1 MMLQP
6 AFAVHSFCRRAWSVC
21 SLAGCLLL
29 CACSGAQTA
38 APRGGDGIASYDLP
52 PSPTASQQ
60 PYSAAGAAPAAS
72 SSSAQGGATPS
83 YSGGYPGGYSGDSN
97 GTGTTAA
104 PSYGEPQSQAPGYA
118 APVPSYAPAPTYTPS
133 YQQSQPQPATGSA
146 AVAPAWRPLA
156 ERLAADGLSG
166 PRVDAL
172 LASFNATP
180 TQSPMGR
187 KMRELYNRK
196 FFPKPPSTA
205 PAALYYKGVLTD
217 ANVQLCRQFVA
228 QNKRAFD
235 QAEARFGVP
244 SSIAVSLLFVETRLG
259 KVLADVPENAF
270 FTLASMSVTRQP
282 SDIPDW
288 LPRMPGYQEHLDW
301 FAEIMPKRADW
312 AYKEVKALVEHM
324 LRDNIDPHHL
334 PSSIYGAV
342 GLCQFMPS
350 NIATYGADGDGDG
363 KVDLFTIPD
372 AVASLSNYL
381 AKHGWKPGLPRT
393 RQHQLLMAYNHASI
407 YANTILA
414 LSDMINGAPSPEAAA
429 KAAPAAGKA
438 APAKNAKAVP
448 AKVGKPAAAKPAAK
462 AAKAPKPAKPAN

>member
-1 MMLQP
+1 MMQQSAL
-6 AFAVHSFCRRAWSVC
+6 AAHTLCRKVWSVC
-21 SLAGCLLL
+21 SIAGCLLL

-38 APRGGDGIASYDLP
+38 SSPARGGDGITSYDLP
-52 PSPTASQQ
+52 SSP
-60 PYSAAGAAPAAS
+60 AAG
-72 SSSAQGGATPS
+72 TPS
-83 YSGGYPGGYSGDSN
+83 YATPY
-97 GTGTTAA
+97 AA
-104 PSYGEPQSQAPGYA
+104 QPASPQGSQGSVTPGYTGGN
-118 APVPSYAPAPTYTPS
+118 PAPTYGQPQAQPYGYTAPAQNTAPA
-133 YQQSQPQPATGSA
+133 YAPAQSQATAGA
-146 AVAPAWRPLA
+146 GVIAPAWQPLA
-156 ERLAADGLSG
+156 ARLAADGLSG

-172 LASFNATP
+172 LATLNATP

-196 FFPKPPSTA
+196 FFPKPPSTT
-205 PAALYYKGVLTD
+205 PAAQYYKGVLTE
-217 ANVQLCRQFVA
+217 ANAQLCRDFVA

-235 QAEARFGVP
+235 QASARYGVP

-270 FTLASMSVTRQP
+270 YTLASMAVTRQP
-282 SDIPDW
+282 SDIPEW
-288 LPRMPGYQEHLDW
+288 LSRMPSYEEHLDW
-301 FAEIMPKRADW
+301 FADVMPKRADW

-381 AKHGWKPGLPRT
+381 AKHGWQPGQPRA

-414 LSDMINGAPSPEAAA
+414 LSDMVNGAPSPEAAA
-429 KAAPAAGKA
+429 K
-438 APAKNAKAVP
+438 
-448 AKVGKPAAAKPAAK
+448 PAAAKPA
-462 AAKAPKPAKPAN
+462 PAKPATAKAVPGKPAPAKAKPSTAKPAGGKVINP

>member
-21 SLAGCLLL
+21 GLAGCLLL

-38 APRGGDGIASYDLP
+38 ASRGGDGITSYDLP
-52 PSPTASQQ
+52 SS
-60 PYSAAGAAPAAS
+60 PAAS
-72 SSSAQGGATPS
+72 QPSYSPAGAPPAAPSNTAQGYATPN
-83 YSGGYPGGYSGDSN
+83 YSGGYAGGSN
-97 GTGTTAA
+97 GAGTTAA
-104 PSYGEPQSQAPGYA
+104 PSYGGPQSQAPGYA
-118 APVPSYAPAPTYTPS
+118 APAPTYAPSPAPTYTPS
-133 YQQSQPQPATGSA
+133 YQQSQPQPAAGSA
-146 AVAPAWRPLA
+146 VIAPAWRPLA
-156 ERLAADGLSG
+156 DRLAADGLSG

-172 LASFNATP
+172 LATLSATP

-270 FTLASMSVTRQP
+270 YTLASMSVTRQP

-393 RQHQLLMAYNHASI
+393 RQHQILMAYNHAAI

-414 LSDMINGAPSPEAAA
+414 LSDMINGAPSPEASA
-429 KAAPAAGKA
+429 KPAPATAGKPAPAKTGKA
-438 APAKNAKAVP
+438 APAKAA
-448 AKVGKPAAAKPAAK
+448 KPAAAKPAS
-462 AAKAPKPAKPAN
+462 KAPKPVKPTN

>member
-21 SLAGCLLL
+21 GLAGCLLL

-38 APRGGDGIASYDLP
+38 ASRGGDGITSYDLP
-52 PSPTASQQ
+52 SS
-60 PYSAAGAAPAAS
+60 PAAS
-72 SSSAQGGATPS
+72 QPSYSPAGAPPAAPSNTAQGYATPS
-83 YSGGYPGGYSGDSN
+83 YSGGYAGGSN
-97 GTGTTAA
+97 GAGTTAA

-118 APVPSYAPAPTYTPS
+118 APAPTYAPS
-133 YQQSQPQPATGSA
+133 YQQSQPQPAAGSA
-146 AVAPAWRPLA
+146 AIAPAWRPLA
-156 ERLAADGLSG
+156 DRLAADGLSG
-166 PRVDAL
+166 PRVDTL
-172 LASFNATP
+172 LATLSATP

-270 FTLASMSVTRQP
+270 YTLASMSVTRQP

-393 RQHQLLMAYNHASI
+393 RQHQILMAYNHAAI

-414 LSDMINGAPSPEAAA
+414 LSDMINGAPSPEASA
-429 KAAPAAGKA
+429 KPAPATAGKPAPAKAGKA
-438 APAKNAKAVP
+438 APAKAA
-448 AKVGKPAAAKPAAK
+448 KPAAAKPAS
-462 AAKAPKPAKPAN
+462 KAPKPVKPTN

>member
-6 AFAVHSFCRRAWSVC
+6 AFIVRSFCRRAWSVC
-21 SLAGCLLL
+21 SLASCLLL

-38 APRGGDGIASYDLP
+38 ASRGGDGITSYDLP
-52 PSPTASQQ
+52 ASSANQPT
-60 PYSAAGAAPAAS
+60 YAAPGLAPGS
-72 SSSAQGGATPS
+72 SG
-83 YSGGYPGGYSGDSN
+83 YSGGGYGAGSA
-97 GTGTTAA
+97 AA
-104 PSYGEPQSQAPGYA
+104 PTYGAPQGQGSGYVAPAPAYAPASTPTYTQSQA
-118 APVPSYAPAPTYTPS
+118 
-133 YQQSQPQPATGSA
+133 QPAAGSA
-146 AVAPAWRPLA
+146 AIAPAWKPLA
-156 ERLAADGLSG
+156 DRLAADGLSG

-172 LASFNATP
+172 LATLSATP

-205 PAALYYKGVLTD
+205 PAALYYKGVLTE
-217 ANVQLCRQFVA
+217 ANAQLCRDFVA

-235 QAEARFGVP
+235 QASARFGVP

-270 FTLASMSVTRQP
+270 YTLASMAVTRQP
-282 SDIPDW
+282 SDIPEW
-288 LPRMPGYQEHLDW
+288 LPRMPGYEEHLDW

-312 AYKEVKALVEHM
+312 AYKEVKALIEHM
-324 LRDNIDPHHL
+324 LRDNIDPHRL

-350 NIATYGADGDGDG
+350 NISMYGADGDGDG

-381 AKHGWKPGLPRT
+381 AKHGWQPGQPRA
-393 RQHQLLMAYNHASI
+393 RQHQLLMAYNHANI

-414 LSDMINGAPSPEAAA
+414 LSDMVNGAPSPET
-429 KAAPAAGKA
+429 
-438 APAKNAKAVP
+438 
-448 AKVGKPAAAKPAAK
+448 AAKPAAK
-462 AAKAPKPAKPAN
+462 PAVNPAPAKPATAKAVPGKAAKPAPAKAAKPAPAKAAPAKPATSKTQGQ

>member
-21 SLAGCLLL
+21 GLAGCLLL

-38 APRGGDGIASYDLP
+38 ASRGGDGITSYDLP
-52 PSPTASQQ
+52 SSPAASQ
-60 PYSAAGAAPAAS
+60 PSYSTAGAPPAAS
-72 SSSAQGGATPS
+72 SNTGQGYATPN
-83 YSGGYPGGYSGDSN
+83 YSGGYSGGYAGGSN
-97 GTGTTAA
+97 GAGTTAA
-104 PSYGEPQSQAPGYA
+104 PSYGEPQSQAPAYA
-118 APVPSYAPAPTYTPS
+118 APAPTYAPSPAPTYTPS
-133 YQQSQPQPATGSA
+133 YQQSQPQPAAGSA
-146 AVAPAWRPLA
+146 AIAPAWRPLA
-156 ERLAADGLSG
+156 DRLAADGLSG

-172 LASFNATP
+172 LATLSATP

-270 FTLASMSVTRQP
+270 YTLASMAVTRQP

-350 NIATYGADGDGDG
+350 NIAMYGADGDGDG

-381 AKHGWKPGLPRT
+381 AKHGWKSGLPRT
-393 RQHQLLMAYNHASI
+393 RQHQLLMAYNHAAI

-414 LSDMINGAPSPEAAA
+414 LSDMINGAPSPEASA
-429 KAAPAAGKA
+429 KAAPAAAGKPAPAKAGKA
-438 APAKNAKAVP
+438 APAK
-448 AKVGKPAAAKPAAK
+448 AAKPVSK
-462 AAKAPKPAKPAN
+462 TPKPVKPAN

>member
-21 SLAGCLLL
+21 GLAGCLLL

-38 APRGGDGIASYDLP
+38 ASRGGDGITSYDLP
-52 PSPTASQQ
+52 SSPAARQPSYTP
-60 PYSAAGAAPAAS
+60 AGAPPAAS
-72 SSSAQGGATPS
+72 SNTAQGYATPS
-83 YSGGYPGGYSGDSN
+83 YSGGYAGGSN
-97 GTGTTAA
+97 GAGTTAA

-118 APVPSYAPAPTYTPS
+118 APAPTYAPTPGPVYTPS
-133 YQQSQPQPATGSA
+133 YQQSQPQPAAGSA
-146 AVAPAWRPLA
+146 AIAPAWRPLA
-156 ERLAADGLSG
+156 DRLAADGLSG

-172 LASFNATP
+172 LATLSATP

-228 QNKRAFD
+228 QNKRAFN

-270 FTLASMSVTRQP
+270 YTLASMSVTRQP

-301 FAEIMPKRADW
+301 FADIMPKRADW

-324 LRDNIDPHHL
+324 LRDNLDPHHL

-381 AKHGWKPGLPRT
+381 GKHGWKPGLPRT
-393 RQHQLLMAYNHASI
+393 RQHQILMAYNHAAI

-414 LSDMINGAPSPEAAA
+414 LSDMINGAPSPETSA
-429 KAAPAAGKA
+429 KPAPATTGKP
-438 APAKNAKAVP
+438 APAKTGKAVP
-448 AKVGKPAAAKPAAK
+448 AKAAKPAAAKPAS
-462 AAKAPKPAKPAN
+462 KAPKPAKPAN

>member
-38 APRGGDGIASYDLP
+38 ASRGGDGITSYDLP
-52 PSPTASQQ
+52 SS
-60 PYSAAGAAPAAS
+60 PAAS
-72 SSSAQGGATPS
+72 QPSYSTAGTPPAASPNTGQGYAAPS
-83 YSGGYPGGYSGDSN
+83 YSGGYAGGGA
-97 GTGTTAA
+97 TAA

-118 APVPSYAPAPTYTPS
+118 APAPTYAPS
-133 YQQSQPQPATGSA
+133 YQQSQPQPAAGSSA
-146 AVAPAWRPLA
+146 IAPAWRPLA
-156 ERLAADGLSG
+156 DRLAADGLSG

-172 LASFNATP
+172 LATLSATP

-244 SSIAVSLLFVETRLG
+244 SSVAVSLLFVETRLG

-270 FTLASMSVTRQP
+270 YTLASMSVTRQP

-288 LPRMPGYQEHLDW
+288 LPRMPDYQEHLDW

-393 RQHQLLMAYNHASI
+393 RQHQILMAYNHAAI

-429 KAAPAAGKA
+429 KPAPAAA
-438 APAKNAKAVP
+438 
-448 AKVGKPAAAKPAAK
+448 GKPAAAKAGKAVPAK
-462 AAKAPKPAKPAN
+462 AAKPVSKVPKPVKSAN

>member
-21 SLAGCLLL
+21 GLAGCLLL

-38 APRGGDGIASYDLP
+38 ASRGGDGITSYDLP
-52 PSPTASQQ
+52 SS
-60 PYSAAGAAPAAS
+60 PAAS
-72 SSSAQGGATPS
+72 QPSYNTAGAPPAASPNTGQGYATPN
-83 YSGGYPGGYSGDSN
+83 YSGGYSGGYAGGSN
-97 GTGTTAA
+97 GAGTTAA

-118 APVPSYAPAPTYTPS
+118 APSPTYAPTPAPTYTPS
-133 YQQSQPQPATGSA
+133 YQQSQPQPAAGSA
-146 AVAPAWRPLA
+146 AIAPAWRPLA
-156 ERLAADGLSG
+156 DRLAADGLSG
-166 PRVDAL
+166 PRVNAL
-172 LASFNATP
+172 LATLSATP

-205 PAALYYKGVLTD
+205 PVAPYYKGVLTD

-381 AKHGWKPGLPRT
+381 AKHGWRPGLPRT
-393 RQHQLLMAYNHASI
+393 RQHQLLMAYNHAAI
-407 YANTILA
+407 YANTIMA
-414 LSDMINGAPSPEAAA
+414 LSDMINGAPSPEASA
-429 KAAPAAGKA
+429 KTAPATAGKPAPAKAGKA
-438 APAKNAKAVP
+438 APAK
-448 AKVGKPAAAKPAAK
+448 AAKPVS
-462 AAKAPKPAKPAN
+462 KAPKPVKPAN

>member
-1 MMLQP
+1 M
-6 AFAVHSFCRRAWSVC
+6 
-21 SLAGCLLL
+21 
-29 CACSGAQTA
+29 
-38 APRGGDGIASYDLP
+38 
-52 PSPTASQQ
+52 
-60 PYSAAGAAPAAS
+60 
-72 SSSAQGGATPS
+72 
-83 YSGGYPGGYSGDSN
+83 
-97 GTGTTAA
+97 
-104 PSYGEPQSQAPGYA
+104 
-118 APVPSYAPAPTYTPS
+118 
-133 YQQSQPQPATGSA
+133 
-146 AVAPAWRPLA
+146 
-156 ERLAADGLSG
+156 
-166 PRVDAL
+166 DAL
-172 LASFNATP
+172 LATLSATP

-270 FTLASMSVTRQP
+270 YTLASMAVTRQP

-350 NIATYGADGDGDG
+350 NIAMYGADGDGDG

-381 AKHGWKPGLPRT
+381 AKHGWKSGLPRT
-393 RQHQLLMAYNHASI
+393 RQHQLLMAYNHAAI

-414 LSDMINGAPSPEAAA
+414 LSDMINGAPSPEASA
-429 KAAPAAGKA
+429 KAAPAAAGKPAPAKAGKA
-438 APAKNAKAVP
+438 APAK
-448 AKVGKPAAAKPAAK
+448 AAKPVSK
-462 AAKAPKPAKPAN
+462 TPKPVKPAN

>member
-21 SLAGCLLL
+21 GLAGCLLL

-38 APRGGDGIASYDLP
+38 ASRGGDGITSYDLP
-52 PSPTASQQ
+52 SSP
-60 PYSAAGAAPAAS
+60 AATPPAAPS
-72 SSSAQGGATPS
+72 NTAQGYATPN
-83 YSGGYPGGYSGDSN
+83 YSGGYAGGSN
-97 GTGTTAA
+97 GAGTTAA

-118 APVPSYAPAPTYTPS
+118 AP
-133 YQQSQPQPATGSA
+133 YQQSQPQPAAGSA
-146 AVAPAWRPLA
+146 AIAPAWRPLA
-156 ERLAADGLSG
+156 DRLAADGLSG

-172 LASFNATP
+172 LATLSATP

-270 FTLASMSVTRQP
+270 YTLASMSVTRQP

-393 RQHQLLMAYNHASI
+393 RQHQILMAYNHAAI

-414 LSDMINGAPSPEAAA
+414 LSDMINGAPSPEASA
-429 KAAPAAGKA
+429 KPAPATAGKPAPAKTGKA
-438 APAKNAKAVP
+438 APAKAA
-448 AKVGKPAAAKPAAK
+448 KPAAAKPAS
-462 AAKAPKPAKPAN
+462 KAPKPVKPTN

>member
-38 APRGGDGIASYDLP
+38 ASRGGDGITSYDLP
-52 PSPTASQQ
+52 SS
-60 PYSAAGAAPAAS
+60 PAAS
-72 SSSAQGGATPS
+72 QPSYSTAGTPPAASPNTGQGYAAPS
-83 YSGGYPGGYSGDSN
+83 YSGGYAGGGA
-97 GTGTTAA
+97 TAA

-118 APVPSYAPAPTYTPS
+118 APAPTYAPS
-133 YQQSQPQPATGSA
+133 YQQSQPQPAAGSSA
-146 AVAPAWRPLA
+146 IAPAWRPLA
-156 ERLAADGLSG
+156 DRLAADGLSG

-172 LASFNATP
+172 LATLSATP

-244 SSIAVSLLFVETRLG
+244 SSVAVSLLFVETRLG

-270 FTLASMSVTRQP
+270 YTLASMSVTRQP

-393 RQHQLLMAYNHASI
+393 RQHQILMAYNHAAI

-429 KAAPAAGKA
+429 KPAPAAA
-438 APAKNAKAVP
+438 
-448 AKVGKPAAAKPAAK
+448 GKPAAAKAGKAVPAK
-462 AAKAPKPAKPAN
+462 AAKPVSKAPRPVKSAN

>member
-21 SLAGCLLL
+21 SLASCLLL

-38 APRGGDGIASYDLP
+38 ASRDGDGITSYDLP
-52 PSPTASQQ
+52 PA
-60 PYSAAGAAPAAS
+60 AAGQPSYSSQGVAPGASANTPQGYAAPA
-72 SSSAQGGATPS
+72 
-83 YSGGYPGGYSGDSN
+83 YSGSGYGADSS
-97 GTGTTAA
+97 AA
-104 PSYGEPQSQAPGYA
+104 PSYGEPQGQVPGYA
-118 APVPSYAPAPTYTPS
+118 APARTPATQYMP
-133 YQQSQPQPATGSA
+133 SQPQAAAGSA
-146 AVAPAWRPLA
+146 AIAPAWRPLA
-156 ERLAADGLSG
+156 DRLAADGLSG

-172 LASFNATP
+172 LATLNPTP

-217 ANVQLCRQFVA
+217 ANVQLCRQFVT

-235 QAEARFGVP
+235 QANSRYGVP

-270 FTLASMSVTRQP
+270 YTLASMSVTRQP
-282 SDIPDW
+282 ADIPDW
-288 LPRMPGYQEHLDW
+288 LARMPGYQEHLDW

-381 AKHGWKPGLPRT
+381 AKHGWKPGLPRAK
-393 RQHQLLMAYNHASI
+393 QHQILMAYNHAAI

-414 LSDMINGAPSPEAAA
+414 LSDMINGAPSPEATA
-429 KAAPAAGKA
+429 KAAPAAA
-438 APAKNAKAVP
+438 
-448 AKVGKPAAAKPAAK
+448 GKPAPGKAAKPASK
-462 AAKAPKPAKPAN
+462 AARPVKPAN

>member
-1 MMLQP
+1 MLQQS
-6 AFAVHSFCRRAWSVC
+6 ALTVHCFWQRILTVC
-21 SLAGCLLL
+21 GLAGCLLL
-29 CACSGAQTA
+29 CACGAQTA
-38 APRGGDGIASYDLP
+38 SSPARSGNGVGSYDLP
-52 PSPTASQQ
+52 PSPSAGTTTYASPQ
-60 PYSAAGAAPAAS
+60 
-72 SSSAQGGATPS
+72 SAQ
-83 YSGGYPGGYSGDSN
+83 
-97 GTGTTAA
+97 
-104 PSYGEPQSQAPGYA
+104 GYA
-118 APVPSYAPAPTYTPS
+118 APGYSGGVSSPSYGGQQGQPSGYAAPAPTYTPAYVPS
-133 YQQSQPQPATGSA
+133 PAQPATGSA
-146 AVAPAWRPLA
+146 AIAPAWQPLA
-156 ERLAADGLSG
+156 ARLAADGLSG

-172 LASFNATP
+172 LATLNAAP

-205 PAALYYKGVLTD
+205 PAALYYKGVLTE
-217 ANVQLCRQFVA
+217 ANAQLCRQFVA
-228 QNKRAFD
+228 QNKQAFD
-235 QAEARFGVP
+235 QANARYGVP
-244 SSIAVSLLFVETRLG
+244 PSIAVSLLFVETRLG

-270 FTLASMSVTRQP
+270 YTLASMAVTRQP
-282 SDIPDW
+282 TDIPEW
-288 LPRMPGYQEHLDW
+288 LPRMPGYEQHLDW

-363 KVDLFTIPD
+363 KVDLFTVPD

-393 RQHQLLMAYNHASI
+393 RQHQLLMAYNHADI

-414 LSDMINGAPSPEAAA
+414 LSDMVNGAPSPEVAAA
-429 KAAPAAGKA
+429 KAAPAPAKA
-438 APAKNAKAVP
+438 A
-448 AKVGKPAAAKPAAK
+448 KPAAAKAARPVK
-462 AAKAPKPAKPAN
+462 SAR

>member
-1 MMLQP
+1 M
-6 AFAVHSFCRRAWSVC
+6 FKKVWSVC
-21 SLAGCLLL
+21 SIAGCVFL

-38 APRGGDGIASYDLP
+38 ASPARGGDGITSYDLP
-52 PSPTASQQ
+52 ASPVAGTPAYTT
-60 PYSAAGAAPAAS
+60 PYSAQPVSPQGSQGTATPGYAGGSAAPTYGQPQ
-72 SSSAQGGATPS
+72 AQP
-83 YSGGYPGGYSGDSN
+83 YGYTAPAQN
-97 GTGTTAA
+97 AA
-104 PSYGEPQSQAPGYA
+104 PSAPAQPQATVGA
-118 APVPSYAPAPTYTPS
+118 GVIAPV
-133 YQQSQPQPATGSA
+133 
-146 AVAPAWRPLA
+146 WKPLA
-156 ERLAADGLSG
+156 ARLAADGLSG

-172 LASFNATP
+172 LASLNPTP

-228 QNKRAFD
+228 QNKRAFN

-270 FTLASMSVTRQP
+270 YTLASMSVTRQP

-381 AKHGWKPGLPRT
+381 AKHGWKSGLPRT
-393 RQHQLLMAYNHASI
+393 RQHQLLMAYNHAAI

-414 LSDMINGAPSPEAAA
+414 LSDMINGAPSPEASA
-429 KAAPAAGKA
+429 KAAPAAAGKPAPAKAGKA
-438 APAKNAKAVP
+438 APAK
-448 AKVGKPAAAKPAAK
+448 AAKPVSK
-462 AAKAPKPAKPAN
+462 TPKPVKPAN

>member
-1 MMLQP
+1 M
-6 AFAVHSFCRRAWSVC
+6 
-21 SLAGCLLL
+21 

-38 APRGGDGIASYDLP
+38 SSPARGGDGITSYDLP
-52 PSPTASQQ
+52 SSP
-60 PYSAAGAAPAAS
+60 AAG
-72 SSSAQGGATPS
+72 TPS
-83 YSGGYPGGYSGDSN
+83 YTTPYTAQPVSPQGSQ
-97 GTGTTAA
+97 GTV
-104 PSYGEPQSQAPGYA
+104 SPGYA
-118 APVPSYAPAPTYTPS
+118 GGNSAPTYGQPQAQPYGYGAPAQNTTPAYAPSYAPA
-133 YQQSQPQPATGSA
+133 QPQPAAMAGGI
-146 AVAPAWRPLA
+146 APAWQPLA
-156 ERLAADGLSG
+156 ARLAADGLSG

-172 LASFNATP
+172 LATLSATP

-205 PAALYYKGVLTD
+205 PAAQYYKGVLTE
-217 ANVQLCRQFVA
+217 ANAQLCRDFVA

-235 QAEARFGVP
+235 QASARYGVP

-270 FTLASMSVTRQP
+270 YTLASMAVTRQP
-282 SDIPDW
+282 SDIPEW
-288 LPRMPGYQEHLDW
+288 LSRMPGYEEHLDW

-324 LRDNIDPHHL
+324 LRDNLDPHHL

-381 AKHGWKPGLPRT
+381 AKHGWQPGQPRA

-414 LSDMINGAPSPEAAA
+414 LSDMVNGAPSPEAA
-429 KAAPAAGKA
+429 KAAQAKP
-438 APAKNAKAVP
+438 APA
-448 AKVGKPAAAKPAAK
+448 KPAAAKAVPGKTAPAKTKPA
-462 AAKAPKPAKPAN
+462 PAKPSNGKVQGQ

>member
-38 APRGGDGIASYDLP
+38 ASRGGDGITSYDLP
-52 PSPTASQQ
+52 SS
-60 PYSAAGAAPAAS
+60 PAAS
-72 SSSAQGGATPS
+72 QPSYNTAGTPPAASPNTGQGYAAPS
-83 YSGGYPGGYSGDSN
+83 YSGGYAGGGA
-97 GTGTTAA
+97 TAA

-118 APVPSYAPAPTYTPS
+118 APAPTYAPS
-133 YQQSQPQPATGSA
+133 YQQSQPQPAAGSSA
-146 AVAPAWRPLA
+146 IAPAWRPLA
-156 ERLAADGLSG
+156 DRLAADGLSG

-172 LASFNATP
+172 LATLSATP

-244 SSIAVSLLFVETRLG
+244 SSVAVSLLFVETRLG

-270 FTLASMSVTRQP
+270 YTLASMSVTRQP

-393 RQHQLLMAYNHASI
+393 RQHQILMAYNHAAI

-429 KAAPAAGKA
+429 KPAPAAA
-438 APAKNAKAVP
+438 
-448 AKVGKPAAAKPAAK
+448 GKPAAAKAGKAVPAK
-462 AAKAPKPAKPAN
+462 AAKPVSKAPRPVKSAN

>member
-1 MMLQP
+1 MMQQSAL
-6 AFAVHSFCRRAWSVC
+6 AAHALYKKVWVVC
-21 SLAGCLLL
+21 SIAGCVLL
-29 CACSGAQTA
+29 CACGGAQTA
-38 APRGGDGIASYDLP
+38 SSPARGGDGITSYDLP
-52 PSPTASQQ
+52 ASP
-60 PYSAAGAAPAAS
+60 AAGAPAYTTPYTAQPAS
-72 SSSAQGGATPS
+72 
-83 YSGGYPGGYSGDSN
+83 
-97 GTGTTAA
+97 
-104 PSYGEPQSQAPGYA
+104 PQSSQGYATPGYA
-118 APVPSYAPAPTYTPS
+118 GGSAAPTYG
-133 YQQSQPQPATGSA
+133 QPQAQPYGYTAPAQNA
-146 AVAPAWRPLA
+146 APAYASPASPAQQQAAAGAIAPAWKPLA
-156 ERLAADGLSG
+156 TRLAADGLSG

-172 LASFNATP
+172 LASLNATP

-205 PAALYYKGVLTD
+205 PAAQYYKGVLTE
-217 ANVQLCRQFVA
+217 ANAQLCRDFVA

-235 QAEARFGVP
+235 QASARFGVP

-270 FTLASMSVTRQP
+270 YTLASMAVTRQP
-282 SDIPDW
+282 SDIPEW
-288 LPRMPGYQEHLDW
+288 LPRMPGYEEHLDW

-363 KVDLFTIPD
+363 KVDLFTIAD

-381 AKHGWKPGLPRT
+381 AKHGWKPGQPRT
-393 RQHQLLMAYNHASI
+393 RQHELLMAYNHAAI

-414 LSDMINGAPSPEAAA
+414 LSDMVNGAPSPEAASKPAVA
-429 KAAPAAGKA
+429 KPAAQPA
-438 APAKNAKAVP
+438 AAKAVP
-448 AKVGKPAAAKPAAK
+448 GKAAKPAAK
-462 AAKAPKPAKPAN
+462 PAPAKAAKPSTGKVQGQ

>member
-21 SLAGCLLL
+21 GLAGCLLL

-38 APRGGDGIASYDLP
+38 ASRGGDGITSYDLP
-52 PSPTASQQ
+52 SS
-60 PYSAAGAAPAAS
+60 PAAS
-72 SSSAQGGATPS
+72 QPSYSPAGAPPAAPSNTAQGYATPS
-83 YSGGYPGGYSGDSN
+83 YSGGYAGGSN
-97 GTGTTAA
+97 GAGTTAA

-118 APVPSYAPAPTYTPS
+118 APAPTYAPS
-133 YQQSQPQPATGSA
+133 YQQSQPQPAAGSA
-146 AVAPAWRPLA
+146 AIAPAWRPLA
-156 ERLAADGLSG
+156 DRLAADGLSG

-172 LASFNATP
+172 LATLSATP

-270 FTLASMSVTRQP
+270 YTLASMSVTRQP

-393 RQHQLLMAYNHASI
+393 RQHQILMAYNHAAI

-414 LSDMINGAPSPEAAA
+414 LSDMINGAPSPEASA
-429 KAAPAAGKA
+429 KPAPATAGKPAPAKTGKA
-438 APAKNAKAVP
+438 APAKAA
-448 AKVGKPAAAKPAAK
+448 KPAAAKPAS
-462 AAKAPKPAKPAN
+462 KAPKPVKPTN

>member
-38 APRGGDGIASYDLP
+38 ASRGGDGITSYDLP
-52 PSPTASQQ
+52 SS
-60 PYSAAGAAPAAS
+60 PAAS
-72 SSSAQGGATPS
+72 QPSYSTAGAPPAASPNTGQGYAAPS
-83 YSGGYPGGYSGDSN
+83 YSGGYAGGGA
-97 GTGTTAA
+97 TAA

-118 APVPSYAPAPTYTPS
+118 TPAPTYAPP
-133 YQQSQPQPATGSA
+133 YQQGQAQPAAGSSA
-146 AVAPAWRPLA
+146 IAPAWRPLA
-156 ERLAADGLSG
+156 DRLAADGLSG

-172 LASFNATP
+172 LATLSATP

-244 SSIAVSLLFVETRLG
+244 SSVAVSLLFVETRLG

-270 FTLASMSVTRQP
+270 YTLASMSVTRQP

-393 RQHQLLMAYNHASI
+393 RQHQILMAYNHAAI

-429 KAAPAAGKA
+429 KPAPAAA
-438 APAKNAKAVP
+438 
-448 AKVGKPAAAKPAAK
+448 GKPAAAKAGKAVPAK
-462 AAKAPKPAKPAN
+462 AAKPVSKVPKPVKSAN

>member
-1 MMLQP
+1 M
-6 AFAVHSFCRRAWSVC
+6 
-21 SLAGCLLL
+21 
-29 CACSGAQTA
+29 
-38 APRGGDGIASYDLP
+38 
-52 PSPTASQQ
+52 PSS
-60 PYSAAGAAPAAS
+60 PAAS
-72 SSSAQGGATPS
+72 QPSYSTAGTPPAASPNTGQGYAAPS
-83 YSGGYPGGYSGDSN
+83 YSGGYAGGGA
-97 GTGTTAA
+97 TAA

-118 APVPSYAPAPTYTPS
+118 APAPTYAPTPAPTYAPS
-133 YQQSQPQPATGSA
+133 YQQSQPQPAAGSSA
-146 AVAPAWRPLA
+146 IAPAWRPLA
-156 ERLAADGLSG
+156 DRLAADGLSG

-172 LASFNATP
+172 LATLSATP

-244 SSIAVSLLFVETRLG
+244 SSVAVSLLFVETRLG

-270 FTLASMSVTRQP
+270 YTLASMSVTRQP

-324 LRDNIDPHHL
+324 LRDNIDPRHL

-393 RQHQLLMAYNHASI
+393 KQHQILMAYNHAAI

-414 LSDMINGAPSPEAAA
+414 LSDMINGAPSPEATV
-429 KAAPAAGKA
+429 KAAPRPQANPRRARPPSWSNLRISIFSTYLFAIPLSSGRRDGFVLSAGD
-438 APAKNAKAVP
+438 APQAREAW
-448 AKVGKPAAAKPAAK
+448 GR
-462 AAKAPKPAKPAN
+462 

>member
-21 SLAGCLLL
+21 GLAGCLLL

-38 APRGGDGIASYDLP
+38 ASRGGDGITSYDLP
-52 PSPTASQQ
+52 SSP
-60 PYSAAGAAPAAS
+60 AATPPAAPS
-72 SSSAQGGATPS
+72 NTAQGYATPN
-83 YSGGYPGGYSGDSN
+83 YSGGYAGGSN
-97 GTGTTAA
+97 GAGTTAA

-118 APVPSYAPAPTYTPS
+118 APAPTYAPS
-133 YQQSQPQPATGSA
+133 YQQSQPQPAAGSA
-146 AVAPAWRPLA
+146 AIAPAWRPLA
-156 ERLAADGLSG
+156 DRLAADGLSG

-172 LASFNATP
+172 LATLSATP

-270 FTLASMSVTRQP
+270 YTLASMSVTRQP

-393 RQHQLLMAYNHASI
+393 RQHQILMAYNHAAI

-414 LSDMINGAPSPEAAA
+414 LSDMINGAPSPEASA
-429 KAAPAAGKA
+429 KPAPATAGKPAPAKTGKA
-438 APAKNAKAVP
+438 APAKAA
-448 AKVGKPAAAKPAAK
+448 KPAAAKPAS
-462 AAKAPKPAKPAN
+462 KAPKPVKPTN

>member
-38 APRGGDGIASYDLP
+38 ASRGGDGITSYDLP
-52 PSPTASQQ
+52 SS
-60 PYSAAGAAPAAS
+60 PAAS
-72 SSSAQGGATPS
+72 QPSYSTAGAPPAASPNTGQGYAAPS
-83 YSGGYPGGYSGDSN
+83 YSGGYAGGGA
-97 GTGTTAA
+97 TAA
-104 PSYGEPQSQAPGYA
+104 PSYGEPQNQAPGYA
-118 APVPSYAPAPTYTPS
+118 APAPTYAPTPAPTYAPS
-133 YQQSQPQPATGSA
+133 YQQGQAQPAAGSSA
-146 AVAPAWRPLA
+146 IAPAWRPLA
-156 ERLAADGLSG
+156 DRLAADGLSG

-172 LASFNATP
+172 LATLSATP

-244 SSIAVSLLFVETRLG
+244 SSVAVSLLFVETRLG

-270 FTLASMSVTRQP
+270 YTLASMSVTRQP

-393 RQHQLLMAYNHASI
+393 RQHQILMAYNHAAI

-429 KAAPAAGKA
+429 KPAPAAA
-438 APAKNAKAVP
+438 
-448 AKVGKPAAAKPAAK
+448 GKPAAAKAGKAVPAK
-462 AAKAPKPAKPAN
+462 AAKPVSKAPKPVKSAN

>member
-1 MMLQP
+1 MMQQSAL
-6 AFAVHSFCRRAWSVC
+6 AGHILFKKIWSVC
-21 SLAGCLLL
+21 SIAGCVLL
-29 CACSGAQTA
+29 CACGGAQTA
-38 APRGGDGIASYDLP
+38 SSPARGGDGITSYDLP
-52 PSPTASQQ
+52 ASPAAGTPAYTT
-60 PYSAAGAAPAAS
+60 PYSAQPVSPQGSQGYATPGYAGGSAAPAYGQPQ
-72 SSSAQGGATPS
+72 AQP
-83 YSGGYPGGYSGDSN
+83 YGYTDPAQN
-97 GTGTTAA
+97 TAPA
-104 PSYGEPQSQAPGYA
+104 
-118 APVPSYAPAPTYTPS
+118 YAPPSAPA
-133 YQQSQPQPATGSA
+133 QPQATAGA
-146 AVAPAWRPLA
+146 GVIAPAWKPLA
-156 ERLAADGLSG
+156 ARLAADGLSG

-172 LASFNATP
+172 LAALNATP

-205 PAALYYKGVLTD
+205 PAAQYYKGVLTE
-217 ANVQLCRQFVA
+217 ANAQLCRDFVA

-235 QAEARFGVP
+235 QASARFGVP

-270 FTLASMSVTRQP
+270 YTLASMAVTRQP
-282 SDIPDW
+282 SDIPEW
-288 LPRMPGYQEHLDW
+288 LPRMPGYEEHLDW

-350 NIATYGADGDGDG
+350 NISTYGADGDGDG

-381 AKHGWKPGLPRT
+381 AKHGWQPGQPRA
-393 RQHQLLMAYNHASI
+393 RQHQLLMAYNHANI

-414 LSDMINGAPSPEAAA
+414 LSDMVNGAPSPETAA
-429 KAAPAAGKA
+429 KPAVKPAPA
-438 APAKNAKAVP
+438 
-448 AKVGKPAAAKPAAK
+448 KPAAAKAVPGKAAKPATAK
-462 AAKAPKPAKPAN
+462 AAAPSTAKPSSAKSSGAKVSGQ